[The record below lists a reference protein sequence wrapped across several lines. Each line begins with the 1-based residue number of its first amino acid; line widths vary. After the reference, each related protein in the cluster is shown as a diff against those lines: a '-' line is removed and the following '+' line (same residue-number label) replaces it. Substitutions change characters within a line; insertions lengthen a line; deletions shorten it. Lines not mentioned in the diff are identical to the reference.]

1 MKLADDLGLNH
12 QECAYFMA
20 FSYKPEQPTVI
31 GWLAGFVD
39 TRIIFGSNI
48 SLLVHIHLGLEV
60 AS

>member
-1 MKLADDLGLNH
+1 MIWNLTTRNVV
-12 QECAYFMA
+12 YFMA
-20 FSYKPEQPTVI
+20 FSYKPEQPTVV

>member
-1 MKLADDLGLNH
+1 
-12 QECAYFMA
+12 MA
-20 FSYKPEQPTVI
+20 FSYKLEQPTVI

-60 AS
+60 ASWANFS

>member
-1 MKLADDLGLNH
+1 MIWDLTTRNV
-12 QECAYFMA
+12 AYFMA